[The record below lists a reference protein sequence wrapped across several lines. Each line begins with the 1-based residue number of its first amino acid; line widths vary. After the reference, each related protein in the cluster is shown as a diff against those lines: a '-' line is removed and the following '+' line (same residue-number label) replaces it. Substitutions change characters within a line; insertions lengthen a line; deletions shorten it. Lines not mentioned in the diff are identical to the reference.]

1 MSVINFAI
9 CWRHFCSKVKW
20 FKALKQGSHEEENE
34 IEVGSQGLNQ
44 IDDLDN
50 SWEPSQDGIIAELRY

>member
-1 MSVINFAI
+1 
-9 CWRHFCSKVKW
+9 VKW